1 MFANSEIQAL
11 LEQMVTIWVFLQRV
25 PVRRQLLA
33 FGIAV
38 AVAWGVVTGLH
49 HLMGGWLSTRLR
61 SHWEIKGRHNWE
73 RAATIITQLDLPL
86 VGLVTLYAASA
97 IMILQQWPVGLL
109 QESAFL
115 LWILL
120 AYRLAVALL
129 CVTLDDKHARLWHR
143 RVLAPL
149 FWLFLAG
156 RGLGLLIDLG
166 ALAQVQIAQVSDNV
180 IRMGTIIT
188 TVLILYF
195 LFTVSSIV
203 QSMLQE
209 MIIPRTTAEPGMIN
223 AALTIGR
230 YVVIIIAVSISLST
244 LGFNTSTLA
253 FISGGI
259 TVAVGFGSQQVF
271 ANFISGVLLLFEQSL
286 RPGDVVNMAGEMG
299 VVESLSIRAT
309 TMRTQDNVAIVVPNQ
324 TFLTTALRNYSKNT
338 QRTRV
343 LVKVSVVY
351 DGDPEV
357 VQELLLE
364 TARQNPVVLSSP
376 PPAIYFTGF
385 GKTRM
390 DMQLAVWIRDPLLT
404 SQITSELYLMI
415 REALIER
422 QIDLA

>member
-1 MFANSEIQAL
+1 MFANSDIQAL
-11 LEQMVTIWVFLQRV
+11 LEQMITIWVFLQRT
-25 PVRRQLLA
+25 PVQRQLVA

-38 AVAWGVVTGLH
+38 AVAWGIVTGLH
-49 HLMGGWLSTRLR
+49 RLMGSWLADHMR
-61 SHWEIKGRHNWE
+61 SRWEAKGSDNWE
-73 RAATIITQLDLPL
+73 RAGTIVTHLDLPL
-86 VGLVTLYAASA
+86 VGLATLYVASA
-97 IMILQQWPVGLL
+97 IMIRQHWPVGLL

-120 AYRLAVALL
+120 AYRLVVALL
-129 CVTLDDKHARLWHR
+129 HVTLDNKHAHLWHR

-149 FWLFLAG
+149 FYLFLVG

-166 ALAQVQIAQVSDNV
+166 ALAQVQIAQISDNV
-180 IRMGTIIT
+180 IRLGTIVT
-188 TVLILYF
+188 TVLVVYF
-195 LFTVSSIV
+195 LFTVSSII

-209 MIIPRTTAEPGMIN
+209 MIIPRTAAEPGLVN

-230 YVVIIIAVSISLST
+230 YVVIIIAVSISLSM

-259 TVAVGFGSQQVF
+259 TVAIGFGSQQVF

-324 TFLTTALRNYSKNT
+324 TFLTTALRNYSKNS
-338 QRTRV
+338 QSTRV
-343 LVKVSVVY
+343 LVKVSVLY
-351 DGDPEV
+351 DGEPEV
-357 VQELLLE
+357 VQNLLLE
-364 TARQNPVVLSSP
+364 TARQNPAVLPSP
-376 PPAIYFTGF
+376 PPAVYFTGF
-385 GKTRM
+385 AKSKM
-390 DMQLAVWIRDPLLT
+390 DMQLAVWIRDPLLA

-415 REALIER
+415 REVLIAQ